1 MPSIETKQA
10 VALHTPGP
18 WYWHTDHV
26 GNVSLRTPDRGNLI
40 VMDFAR
46 KGMQGA
52 APRLAYWKGLPGG
65 LPRERMG
72 GILDGFNA
80 DHPDAVLIASAPDL
94 LARNAELVTLA
105 TMCNAYLEPIA
116 DQLEICHKQP
126 HEAKALRQLL
136 DMARAALTRANSEAR
151 T

>member
-18 WYWHTDHV
+18 WYWHADHV

-72 GILDGFNA
+72 GILDDFNA

-94 LARNAELVTLA
+94 LARNAELVEA
-105 TMCNAYLEPIA
+105 LERILHP
-116 DQLEICHKQP
+116 
-126 HEAKALRQLL
+126 
-136 DMARAALTRANSEAR
+136 MASEDDIDHAQTVLTRAKS
-151 T
+151 